1 MKNTPKTTKNRAHE
15 SRVSELRNQT
25 REIPVMRVPRVVLQ
39 TNISAAC

>member
-1 MKNTPKTTKNRAHE
+1 MKNDLKTTKNRAQE

-25 REIPVMRVPRVVLQ
+25 REIPVMRVQRVFLQ